1 MRIKTGDNV
10 IVITGKYKGAQGN
23 VLDVDTKNN
32 RVVVEGVNVAKIHQ
46 KPRGP
51 QNPGGIIES
60 ELPIDISNVMLYCS
74 KCGKGVR
81 FGHEIQDGKKI
92 RACKKCNFAFD

>member
-10 IVITGKYKGAQGN
+10 IVITGKYKGAKGN
-23 VLDVDTKNN
+23 VLDVDTQNN

-74 KCGKGVR
+74 ECGKGVR
-81 FGHEIQDGKKI
+81 FGHEIKDGKKI
-92 RACKKCNFAFD
+92 RVCKKCNFAFD

>member
-10 IVITGKYKGAQGN
+10 IVIAGKYKGARGD
-23 VLDVDTKNN
+23 VLHVDVKNN

-51 QNPGGIIES
+51 QSPGGIIES
-60 ELPIDISNVMLYCS
+60 ELPIDRSNVMLYCS

-81 FGHEIQDGKKI
+81 YGHEVKNGKKT
-92 RACKKCNFAFD
+92 RVCRKCDKAFD

>member
-10 IVITGKYKGAQGN
+10 IVIAGKYKGAKGD
-23 VLDVDTKNN
+23 VLDVIEN
-32 RVVVEGVNVAKIHQ
+32 RVVVEGVNVAKIHE

-60 ELPIDISNVMLYCS
+60 ELPIDRSNVMLYCP
-74 KCGKGVR
+74 KCNKGVR
-81 FGHEIQDGKKI
+81 YGHEIKNDKKI
-92 RACKKCNFAFD
+92 RVCKKCDHAFD